1 MSVSPLERVT
11 PAIATPGRRESA
23 TAAEAARASYGSFRP
38 LFGVLT
44 AFWIYV
50 TLSNIMYA
58 ISMQASLTVQNIH
71 NVFAAWDA
79 RVIQHV
85 LLYPLFILSM
95 RGALRTGWQP
105 LLRALPLQLLC
116 ALGFAV
122 LAAPFLLFGEYV
134 TGIAHGTHMMHDAM
148 EKEWGS
154 WNGFINH
161 EVPIWLASITSF
173 LVTYGFGLALVT
185 GFAFYQRLRDSQLR
199 SAALERALTQAHL
212 AALRMQLSPHTL
224 FNLLHTIRGQIAWD
238 PPAAQAM
245 VVQLGDLL
253 RRLLNAGER
262 EFSRL
267 ADELQFVT
275 SYLELQQKRFADRLT
290 IRVPLREDV
299 ARAWVPSLIL
309 QPLVENAV
317 VHGLAGHEGPVTI
330 RVEAYASGERLVLRV
345 LNTIAHGKP
354 AGLIGIG
361 LANVRERLEIQFG
374 AAATFSAGPADE
386 NLWLAEIHM
395 PLLRDGPGAP
405 GGRLLP
411 EGDRRP

>member
-122 LAAPFLLFGEYV
+122 LASPFLLFGEYV

-405 GGRLLP
+405 GGPPLP
-411 EGDRRP
+411 ESDQRP

>member
-1 MSVSPLERVT
+1 MSVAPLERVT
-11 PAIATPGRRESA
+11 PAVGRAGRLEGTP
-23 TAAEAARASYGSFRP
+23 AAAGARARGASFRP
-38 LFGVLT
+38 LVGVLT

-50 TLSNIMYA
+50 ALSNLMYA
-58 ISMQASLTVQNIH
+58 NSMQASLSVQNIH
-71 NVFAAWDA
+71 VFAAWDA
-79 RVIQHV
+79 RVIQHL

-105 LLRALPLQLLC
+105 LWRTLPLQLLC

-122 LAAPFLLFGEYV
+122 LAAPALALGEYL
-134 TGIAHGTHMMHDAM
+134 TGLGHGTDAMMHDSM
-148 EKEWGS
+148 QKEWGS
-154 WNGFINH
+154 WDGFLKH
-161 EVPIWLASITSF
+161 EVPIWLASITGF

-185 GFAFYQRLRDSQLR
+185 GFTFYQRLRDSQLR
-199 SAALERALTQAHL
+199 LASAERALTQAHL

-224 FNLLHTIRGQIAWD
+224 FNLLHTIRGQITWD

-262 EFSRL
+262 EFSLL

-275 SYLELQQKRFADRLT
+275 LYLELQKRRFADRLT
-290 IRVPLREDV
+290 VRVPPREDL

-317 VHGLAGHEGPVTI
+317 LHGLAGHEGPVTI
-330 RVEAYASGERLVLRV
+330 RVEAYVSGERLVLRV
-345 LNTIAHGKP
+345 LNTIAPGK
-354 AGLIGIG
+354 AIGLQGIG
-361 LANVRERLEIQFG
+361 LANVRERLEVQFG
-374 AAATFSAGPADE
+374 AAATFSAAPADD

-405 GGRLLP
+405 GATPPPQSEPRS
-411 EGDRRP
+411 

>member
-122 LAAPFLLFGEYV
+122 LAAP
-134 TGIAHGTHMMHDAM
+134 
-148 EKEWGS
+148 
-154 WNGFINH
+154 
-161 EVPIWLASITSF
+161 
-173 LVTYGFGLALVT
+173 
-185 GFAFYQRLRDSQLR
+185 
-199 SAALERALTQAHL
+199 
-212 AALRMQLSPHTL
+212 
-224 FNLLHTIRGQIAWD
+224 
-238 PPAAQAM
+238 
-245 VVQLGDLL
+245 
-253 RRLLNAGER
+253 
-262 EFSRL
+262 
-267 ADELQFVT
+267 
-275 SYLELQQKRFADRLT
+275 
-290 IRVPLREDV
+290 
-299 ARAWVPSLIL
+299 
-309 QPLVENAV
+309 
-317 VHGLAGHEGPVTI
+317 
-330 RVEAYASGERLVLRV
+330 
-345 LNTIAHGKP
+345 
-354 AGLIGIG
+354 
-361 LANVRERLEIQFG
+361 
-374 AAATFSAGPADE
+374 
-386 NLWLAEIHM
+386 
-395 PLLRDGPGAP
+395 
-405 GGRLLP
+405 
-411 EGDRRP
+411 